1 MNKTYNRQLKGEKMG
16 WCDICEREVKGR
28 THKIGNAYA
37 SVYLCDK
44 HYHQLIKERRKFA
57 KELKRKLAH
66 IR

>member
-1 MNKTYNRQLKGEKMG
+1 VNKVA
-16 WCDICEREVKGR
+16 WCDVCEKNVKGR
-28 THKIGNAYA
+28 SHKIGNVYA
-37 SVYLCDK
+37 SIYLCGK